1 MLPVDEESKQRLVAD
16 LGKLITFSS
25 DLGNKQLWNEA
36 RIVFGELGDT
46 SSRLLAGN
54 TREDLALSASLS
66 ELDESV
72 EALRNSYGRKMPT
85 VNSNCLLVTSN
96 TESKG
101 SLAYLCDNHR
111 DKSLGAKTF
120 SGHLWGAPSHSP

>member
-36 RIVFGELGDT
+36 RIALGELGDT

-72 EALRNSYGRKMPT
+72 EALRNSYGREDA
-85 VNSNCLLVTSN
+85 NRQFEL
-96 TESKG
+96 
-101 SLAYLCDNHR
+101 
-111 DKSLGAKTF
+111 SLGDVEYRVKRLF
-120 SGHLWGAPSHSP
+120 GVSVR